1 MGRLTHPVVDTT
13 AVLESLSGDYQF
25 WTLENPDTN
34 AQSIFYNQN
43 ATASTTATQS
53 KPVRPGQTA
62 FFFVNAWDNPNGVSL
77 IAATAAQ
84 TVNLVKETF
93 RTRLGYTLAVIAAGV
108 AASVANLWRTVAG
121 STTAIEPVGSV
132 VQVRANTVRNKDDG
146 TGLWLFTDAATVG
159 IALRPGTAPTV
170 AASESAL
177 QSPDGTDQFRTQNGA
192 VILQTN
198 STLGLVQIDNELQL
212 RNLATLTR
220 LALYN
225 GNATDPRHS
234 QSATHRVLHTPVAG
248 GDIDSVLD
256 TIERPID
263 DGVVLAAGNSL
274 VMVSA
279 TTGRLALATTANVT
293 QGVLGICVVGGTGN
307 AGGTVFGRVGIL
319 GWFYGI
325 LADAAGVVGG
335 QFVKPGTTT
344 ANQVESQTTPSLI
357 TFGRALITRAS
368 GVATEVYL
376 RGMG

>member
-93 RTRLGYTLAVIAAGV
+93 RTRLGYQIAVLAAGV

-121 STTAIEPVGSV
+121 STTAVELNGAFTEA
-132 VQVRANTVRNKDDG
+132 RADTVRNKTAG
-146 TGLWLFTDAATVG
+146 TGLGIYTDAAATG

-170 AASESAL
+170 NASEVNIY
-177 QSPDGTDQFRTQNGA
+177 SPDGTDRQYVLNGNI
-192 VILQTN
+192 VQTTN
-198 STLGLVQIDNELQL
+198 SIDRFVVRDADVHV
-212 RNLATLTR
+212 RNSPTFIHFEGA
-220 LALYN
+220 
-225 GNATDPRHS
+225 GTDPRHTLT
-234 QSATHRVLHTPVAG
+234 SAHRVLHTPVAG
-248 GDIDSVLD
+248 GAIDSVLD

-368 GVATEVYL
+368 GVATELYL

>member
-93 RTRLGYTLAVIAAGV
+93 RTRLGYQIAVLAAGV
-108 AASVANLWRTVAG
+108 AASVVNFWQAVAG
-121 STTAIEPVGSV
+121 STTV
-132 VQVRANTVRNKDDG
+132 VQMVGGRTTWRAASGADALIQNDQGNTGLNINAGANGDANLLADG
-146 TGLWLFTDAATVG
+146 TGGAALNSSDATDFIKMSSGSMNITRASTQIVQLTDSAYAHRVS
-159 IALRPGTAPTV
+159 TAP
-170 AASESAL
+170 
-177 QSPDGTDQFRTQNGA
+177 
-192 VILQTN
+192 I
-198 STLGLVQIDNELQL
+198 
-212 RNLATLTR
+212 TLTDGG
-220 LALYN
+220 L
-225 GNATDPRHS
+225 TDVRHTLS
-234 QSATHRVLHTPVAG
+234 STHRVLHTPVAG

-274 VMVSA
+274 VMVSS

-307 AGGTVFGRVGIL
+307 AAGTIFGRVAIL

-357 TFGRALITRAS
+357 TFGRALITRAN
-368 GVATEVYL
+368 GVATELYL
-376 RGMG
+376 RAMG

>member
-1 MGRLTHPVVDTT
+1 LDQDSVIVPITT
-13 AVLESLSGDYQF
+13 AASHAVQGYQY
-25 WTLENPDTN
+25 WEIENPPGN
-34 AQSIFYNQN
+34 ANAIFVNLV
-43 ATASTTATQS
+43 TTATTTGTQS
-53 KPVRPGQTA
+53 TEVLPGSKYYA
-62 FFFVNAWDNPNGVSL
+62 FVNQIDNPNGVSL
-77 IAATAAQ
+77 IAATGAT
-84 TVNLVKETF
+84 TVIRRRETF
-93 RTRLGYTLAVIAAGV
+93 RTRLGYTLAVVGGSIAAVVGG
-108 AASVANLWRTVAG
+108 SLWRLVSG
-121 STTAIEPVGSV
+121 STTAIQPKGAVT
-132 VQVRANTVRNKDDG
+132 QARADTYRNKTAG
-146 TGLWLFTDAATVG
+146 TGLGIYTDAAATG

-170 AASESAL
+170 TASETRFFSDDGSDYIRLLNGNIVYVTNNIARGGVTDSGL
-177 QSPDGTDQFRTQNGA
+177 NGNNASP
-192 VILQTN
+192 L
-198 STLGLVQIDNELQL
+198 LM
-212 RNLATLTR
+212 
-220 LALYN
+220 YN
-225 GNATDPRHS
+225 GNGADLRHTLS
-234 QSATHRVLHTPVAG
+234 PTHRVLHTPVAG

-274 VMVSA
+274 VMVSS

-357 TFGRALITRAS
+357 TFGRALITRAN
-368 GVATEVYL
+368 GVATELYL

>member
-1 MGRLTHPVVDTT
+1 LDQDSVIVPITT
-13 AVLESLSGDYQF
+13 AASHAVQGYQY
-25 WTLENPDTN
+25 WEIENPPGN
-34 AQSIFYNQN
+34 ANAIFVNLV
-43 ATASTTATQS
+43 TTATTTGTQS
-53 KPVRPGQTA
+53 TEVLPGSKYYA
-62 FFFVNAWDNPNGVSL
+62 FVNQIDNPNGVSL
-77 IAATAAQ
+77 IAATGAT
-84 TVNLVKETF
+84 TVIRRRETF
-93 RTRLGYTLAVIAAGV
+93 RTRLGYTLAVVGGSIAAVVGG
-108 AASVANLWRTVAG
+108 SLWRLVSG
-121 STTAIEPVGSV
+121 STTAIQPKGAVTEA
-132 VQVRANTVRNKDDG
+132 RADTVRNKRAG
-146 TGLWLFTDAATVG
+146 TGLGIYTDAATVG

-170 AASESAL
+170 AASESRIF
-177 QSPDGTDQFRTQNGA
+177 SPDGTDRFEIGNG
-192 VILQTN
+192 
-198 STLGLVQIDNELQL
+198 G
-212 RNLATLTR
+212 
-220 LALYN
+220 LALMTNNVYRVAASDSRVAVQ
-225 GNATDPRHS
+225 NATPFNFNSGLDTDPRHTLS
-234 QSATHRVLHTPVAG
+234 STHRVLHTPVAG

-357 TFGRALITRAS
+357 TFGRALITRAN
-368 GVATEVYL
+368 GVATELYL

>member
-43 ATASTTATQS
+43 AVATTTATQS

-62 FFFVNAWDNPNGVSL
+62 FFFVNAWDNHNGVSL

-93 RTRLGYTLAVIAAGV
+93 RTRLGYQIAVLAAGV

-121 STTAIEPVGSV
+121 STVAVELNGVFTEFRG
-132 VQVRANTVRNKDDG
+132 NTYRNKDAG
-146 TGLWLFTDAATVG
+146 TGVGIYTDAATVG

-170 AASESAL
+170 QAS
-177 QSPDGTDQFRTQNGA
+177 QVRVFSPDGTDYLAFQNGEIDL
-192 VILQTN
+192 VTN
-198 STLGLVQIDNELQL
+198 SVI
-212 RNLATLTR
+212 RLTAQDGQVAV
-220 LALYN
+220 LSAVPLIAYS
-225 GNATDPRHS
+225 GVGTDPRHTQTS
-234 QSATHRVLHTPVAG
+234 THRVLHTPVAG
-248 GDIDSVLD
+248 GYIDSVLD

-274 VMVSA
+274 VMVSS
-279 TTGRLALATTANVT
+279 TTGRLALATTGNVT

-325 LADAAGVVGG
+325 LADAAGGVGG
-335 QFVKPGTTT
+335 EFVKPGTTT
-344 ANQVESQTTPSLI
+344 AHQGESQTTPSLI
-357 TFGRALITRAS
+357 TFGRALITRAN
-368 GVATEVYL
+368 GVATELYL
-376 RGMG
+376 RAMG